1 MKKLIRIIL
10 ALAIGSTLIGC
21 SSKSGGTIDLTSKI
35 KVSIKGFN
43 GKGEVYIDNN
53 TKYDKT
59 NSDIRDFVAD
69 IEYTLE
75 NGTNG
80 ALSNGDEITIK
91 AKYSKSKAKDL
102 GLTIKNPTKKV
113 KVSGLKDLL
122 TGYYDCEIKVK
133 NYGSIKLK
141 LDANI
146 APITVSNFV
155 GLAND
160 GFYNGLTF
168 HRIIKGFMIQGG
180 DPNGDGT
187 GGSKQTIKG
196 EFSANG
202 VDNPLKHTRG
212 VISMARSQSYDSASS
227 QFFIMHEDTSSL
239 DGQYAA
245 FGCAY
250 SGMDIVDK
258 ICDDVKTEDSNGTVS
273 KKNQPVIESIT
284 CTKIQ

>member
-10 ALAIGSTLIGC
+10 VLAIGSTLIGC
-21 SSKSGGTIDLTSKI
+21 SSKSGGTIDLTSNI

-75 NGTNG
+75 NVTNG

>member
-1 MKKLIRIIL
+1 MKKLLRISL

-21 SSKSGGTIDLTSKI
+21 SSKSGGTIDLTSNI

>member
-21 SSKSGGTIDLTSKI
+21 SSKSGGTIDLTSNI

-187 GGSKQTIKG
+187 GESKQTIKG

>member
-10 ALAIGSTLIGC
+10 ALYIGSTLIGC
-21 SSKSGGTIDLTSKI
+21 SSKSGGTIDLTSNI

>member
-21 SSKSGGTIDLTSKI
+21 SSKSGGTIDLTSNI

-91 AKYSKSKAKDL
+91 AKYSKSKAKNL

-196 EFSANG
+196 EFTANG

-258 ICDDVKTEDSNGTVS
+258 ICDDIKTEDSNGTVS

>member
-21 SSKSGGTIDLTSKI
+21 SSKSGGTIDLTSNI

-258 ICDDVKTEDSNGTVS
+258 ICDDVKTEDSNGTVA

>member
-21 SSKSGGTIDLTSKI
+21 SSKPGGTIDLTSNI
-35 KVSIKGFN
+35 KVSIRGFN

-75 NGTNG
+75 NGANG
-80 ALSNGDEITIK
+80 TLSNGDEITIK

-133 NYGSIKLK
+133 NYGLIKLK
-141 LDANI
+141 LDANT

-155 GLAND
+155 GLANE

-187 GGSKQTIKG
+187 GRSKQTIKG
-196 EFSANG
+196 EFTANG

-212 VISMARSQSYDSASS
+212 VISMARSQSNDSASS
-227 QFFIMHEDTSSL
+227 QFFIMHEDTPSL
-239 DGQYAA
+239 DGEYAA

>member
-1 MKKLIRIIL
+1 MKKIIRLIL

-21 SSKSGGTIDLTSKI
+21 SSKPGGTIDLTSNI
-35 KVSIKGFN
+35 KVTIKGYN
-43 GKGEVYIDNN
+43 GKGEVYVDNN

-59 NSDIRDFVAD
+59 NSNIRDFVSNV
-69 IEYTLE
+69 EYTLE
-75 NGTNG
+75 NGENG
-80 ALSNGDEITIK
+80 ALSNGDEITIN
-91 AKYSKSKAKDL
+91 ARYSKSQAKDL

-122 TGYYDCEIKVK
+122 TGYYDCEIKIK

-141 LDANI
+141 LDANT

-180 DPNGDGT
+180 DPNANGT
-187 GGSKQTIKG
+187 GGSDKTIKG
-196 EFSANG
+196 EFKDNG
-202 VDNPLKHTRG
+202 VKNNIKHKRG
-212 VISMARSQSYDSASS
+212 VISMARSSDYDSASS
-227 QFFIMHEDTSSL
+227 QFFIMHEDAPSL
-239 DGQYAA
+239 DGEYAA

-250 SGMDIVDK
+250 SGMEIVDK
-258 ICDDVKTEDSNGTVS
+258 ICNDVKTEDSNGTVL
-273 KKNQPVIESIT
+273 KKNQPVIESII
-284 CTKIQ
+284 CTKVQ

>member
-21 SSKSGGTIDLTSKI
+21 SSKSGGTIDLTSNI

-75 NGTNG
+75 NVTNG

-133 NYGSIKLK
+133 NYGLIKLK

>member
-21 SSKSGGTIDLTSKI
+21 SSKSGGTIDLTSNI

-59 NSDIRDFVAD
+59 NSDIRDFVTD

-284 CTKIQ
+284 YTKIQ

>member
-21 SSKSGGTIDLTSKI
+21 SSKSGGTIDLTSNI
-35 KVSIKGFN
+35 KVSIEGFN

>member
-1 MKKLIRIIL
+1 MKKLIRIII

-21 SSKSGGTIDLTSKI
+21 SSKSGGTIDLTSNI

>member
-21 SSKSGGTIDLTSKI
+21 SSKSGGTIDLTSNI

-75 NGTNG
+75 NVTNG

>member
-21 SSKSGGTIDLTSKI
+21 SSKSGGTIDLTSNI

-75 NGTNG
+75 SGTNG

>member
-21 SSKSGGTIDLTSKI
+21 SSKSGGTIDLTSNI

-202 VDNPLKHTRG
+202 VENPLKHTRG

>member
-21 SSKSGGTIDLTSKI
+21 SSKSGGTIDLTSNI

-59 NSDIRDFVAD
+59 NSDIRDFVTD

-196 EFSANG
+196 EFLANG

>member
-21 SSKSGGTIDLTSKI
+21 SSKSGGTIDLTSNI

-75 NGTNG
+75 NVTNG

-273 KKNQPVIESIT
+273 KKNQPVIESIA

>member
-21 SSKSGGTIDLTSKI
+21 SSKSGGTIDLTSNI

-59 NSDIRDFVAD
+59 NSDIRDFVTD

-273 KKNQPVIESIT
+273 KKNQPIIESIT

>member
-21 SSKSGGTIDLTSKI
+21 SSKSGGTIDLTSNI

-141 LDANI
+141 LNANI

>member
-21 SSKSGGTIDLTSKI
+21 SSKSGGTIDLTSNI

-75 NGTNG
+75 NGVNG

>member
-21 SSKSGGTIDLTSKI
+21 SSKSGGTIDLTSNI

-53 TKYDKT
+53 TKHDKT
-59 NSDIRDFVAD
+59 DSDIRDFVAD
-69 IEYTLE
+69 IEYALE

-141 LDANI
+141 LDANT

-187 GGSKQTIKG
+187 GGSKETIKG

-212 VISMARSQSYDSASS
+212 VISMARSQSNDSASS
-227 QFFIMHEDTSSL
+227 QFFIMHEDTPSL
-239 DGQYAA
+239 DGEYAA

>member
-21 SSKSGGTIDLTSKI
+21 SSKSGGTIDLTSNI

-113 KVSGLKDLL
+113 KASGLNDLL

>member
-21 SSKSGGTIDLTSKI
+21 SSKSGGTIDLTSNI

-59 NSDIRDFVAD
+59 NSGIRDFVAD

>member
-10 ALAIGSTLIGC
+10 ALAIGSTLIVC
-21 SSKSGGTIDLTSKI
+21 SSKSGGTIDLTSNI

>member
-21 SSKSGGTIDLTSKI
+21 SSKSGGSIDLTSNI

>member
-21 SSKSGGTIDLTSKI
+21 SSKSGGTIDLTSNI

-102 GLTIKNPTKKV
+102 GLTIKNPIKKV
-113 KVSGLKDLL
+113 KVSALKDLL
-122 TGYYDCEIKVK
+122 TGYYDCEIRVK

-196 EFSANG
+196 EFTANG

-227 QFFIMHEDTSSL
+227 QFFIMHEDTPSL

-273 KKNQPVIESIT
+273 EKNQPVIESIT

>member
-21 SSKSGGTIDLTSKI
+21 SSKSGGTIDLTSNI

-196 EFSANG
+196 EFSANC

>member
-21 SSKSGGTIDLTSKI
+21 SSKSGGTIDLTSNI

-180 DPNGDGT
+180 DPNGDGS

>member
-21 SSKSGGTIDLTSKI
+21 SSKSGGTIDLTSNI

-227 QFFIMHEDTSSL
+227 QFFIMHEETSSL

>member
-1 MKKLIRIIL
+1 MKKIIRLIL
-10 ALAIGSTLIGC
+10 AMVISSTLIGC
-21 SSKSGGTIDLTSKI
+21 SSKPGGTIDLTSNI
-35 KVSIKGFN
+35 KVTIKGYN
-43 GKGEVYIDNN
+43 GKGEVYVDNN

-59 NSDIRDFVAD
+59 NSDIRDFVSNV
-69 IEYTLE
+69 EYTLE
-75 NGTNG
+75 NGENG

-91 AKYSKSKAKDL
+91 AKYSKSQAEDL
-102 GLTIKNPTKKV
+102 RLTIKNPTNKV

-122 TGYYDCEIKVK
+122 TGYYDCEIKIK

-141 LDANI
+141 LDANT

-187 GGSKQTIKG
+187 GGSKDTIKG
-196 EFSANG
+196 EFSSNG

-212 VISMARSQSYDSASS
+212 VISMARSQSNDSASS
-227 QFFIMHEDTSSL
+227 QFFIMHEDAPSL
-239 DGQYAA
+239 DGEYAA

-258 ICDDVKTEDSNGTVS
+258 ICNDAKTEDSNGTVL
-273 KKNQPVIESIT
+273 KKNQPVIESII
-284 CTKIQ
+284 CTKVQ

>member
-21 SSKSGGTIDLTSKI
+21 SSKSGGTIDLTSNI

-75 NGTNG
+75 NGTND

-250 SGMDIVDK
+250 SSMDIVDK

>member
-1 MKKLIRIIL
+1 MKKIIRLIL
-10 ALAIGSTLIGC
+10 AMVISSTLIGC
-21 SSKSGGTIDLTSKI
+21 SSKPGGTIDLTSNI
-35 KVSIKGFN
+35 KVTIKGYN
-43 GKGEVYIDNN
+43 GKGEVYVDNN

-59 NSDIRDFVAD
+59 NSDIRDFVSNV
-69 IEYTLE
+69 EYTLE
-75 NGTNG
+75 NGENG

-91 AKYSKSKAKDL
+91 AKYSKSQAEDL
-102 GLTIKNPTKKV
+102 RLTIKNPTKKV

-122 TGYYDCEIKVK
+122 TGYYDCEIKIK

-141 LDANI
+141 LDANT

-187 GGSKQTIKG
+187 GGSKDTIKG
-196 EFSANG
+196 EFSSNG

-212 VISMARSQSYDSASS
+212 VISMARSQSNDSASS
-227 QFFIMHEDTSSL
+227 QFFIMHEDAPSL
-239 DGQYAA
+239 DGEYAA

-258 ICDDVKTEDSNGTVS
+258 ICNDAKTEDSNGTVLI
-273 KKNQPVIESIT
+273 KNQPVIESII
-284 CTKIQ
+284 CTKVQ

>member
-1 MKKLIRIIL
+1 MKKIIRLIL
-10 ALAIGSTLIGC
+10 AMVISSTLIGC
-21 SSKSGGTIDLTSKI
+21 SSKPGGTIDLTSNI
-35 KVSIKGFN
+35 KVTIKGYN
-43 GKGEVYIDNN
+43 GKGEVYVDNN

-59 NSDIRDFVAD
+59 NSDIRDFVSNV
-69 IEYTLE
+69 EYTLE
-75 NGTNG
+75 NGENG

-91 AKYSKSKAKDL
+91 AKYSKSQAEDL
-102 GLTIKNPTKKV
+102 RLTIKNPTKKV

-122 TGYYDCEIKVK
+122 TGYYDCEIKIK

-141 LDANI
+141 LDANT

-187 GGSKQTIKG
+187 GGSKDTIKG
-196 EFSANG
+196 EFSSNG

-212 VISMARSQSYDSASS
+212 VISMARSQSNDSASS
-227 QFFIMHEDTSSL
+227 QFFIMHKDAPSL
-239 DGQYAA
+239 DGEYAA

-258 ICDDVKTEDSNGTVS
+258 ICNDAKTEDSNGTVL
-273 KKNQPVIESIT
+273 KKNQPVIESII
-284 CTKIQ
+284 CTKVQ

>member
-21 SSKSGGTIDLTSKI
+21 SSKSGGTIDLTSNI

-133 NYGSIKLK
+133 NYCSIKLK

>member
-21 SSKSGGTIDLTSKI
+21 SSKSGGTIDLTSNI

-155 GLAND
+155 GLVND

-202 VDNPLKHTRG
+202 VDNPLMHTRG

-245 FGCAY
+245 FGCTY

-273 KKNQPVIESIT
+273 KKNQSVIESIT

>member
-21 SSKSGGTIDLTSKI
+21 SSKSGGTINLTSNI

-160 GFYNGLTF
+160 GFYKGLTF

-196 EFSANG
+196 EFTANG

-227 QFFIMHEDTSSL
+227 QFFIMHEDTPSL

>member
-21 SSKSGGTIDLTSKI
+21 SSKSGGTVDLTSNI

-258 ICDDVKTEDSNGTVS
+258 ICDDIKTEDSNGTVS

>member
-21 SSKSGGTIDLTSKI
+21 SSKSGGTIDLTSNI

-168 HRIIKGFMIQGG
+168 HRIIKGFMIHGG

>member
-21 SSKSGGTIDLTSKI
+21 SSKSGGTIDLTSNI

-43 GKGEVYIDNN
+43 GKREVYIDNN